1 MWAGRT
7 IRRGEERSMTL
18 GLHIPMAPPR
28 HRIPRRF
35 RALVLWSCILALA
48 AVAVGTAA
56 AWSERSGI
64 AGLRSTGEH
73 RLALYANNLQSAIQ
87 RHDYLPFVLSMNADV
102 RDLLRRPGDPALAD
116 RVNRYL
122 ATVTREARSATLF
135 VMDGTGLTLAAS
147 NWDTP
152 QSFVASNYGFRP
164 YFLQAMNQGRGS
176 FYAVGVT
183 TGTPGHFLS
192 HAVYDGDRIVGVV
205 AVKVS
210 LDGLEEAWRFGA
222 ERVLVAD
229 DASVVF
235 LSSEPAW
242 RFRTLGEP
250 SPSAARR
257 MDETRQYA
265 GVDLMPLPIAERR
278 EVEGATV
285 LTIGDPD
292 GPGATDYL
300 AQTASLPGL
309 GWQVLV
315 LSDMA
320 PVRSAV
326 RSTAAM
332 AAFAV
337 VFLLLIVLYLRQR
350 RRRIREG
357 LLAREALERANTELR
372 RTRDEQEVRIAER
385 TADLMAANERLTRE
399 VAERERAERVLREAQ
414 DELVQAGK
422 LATLGQMAAGI
433 THELNQPLAAIR
445 TFADNAVVLAERGL
459 HDDLRDNLQRI
470 GQLVA
475 RMARITGQLKAFAR
489 KTKART
495 EPIPV
500 ARAVQNALILIE
512 QRLRLEKVE
521 LVCALPERDI
531 DVVFEEVRLEQVLI
545 NLYRNALDAMR
556 GCPVRR
562 LEVVVEDAGGRVL
575 IRVRDTGPGIPDD
588 VRPRIFE
595 AFFTTK
601 DGGGLGLGLPIS
613 AGIVRDAGGQLTAA
627 NRDGGG
633 AEFVVDLVRAG
644 AQREAA

>member
-1 MWAGRT
+1 M
-7 IRRGEERSMTL
+7 RS
-18 GLHIPMAPPR
+18 
-28 HRIPRRF
+28 F
-35 RALVLWSCILALA
+35 RALGLWSGILAFA

-64 AGLRSTGEH
+64 DGMRSTGEH
-73 RLALYANNLQSAIQ
+73 RLALYVHNLQSVIQ
-87 RHDYLPFVLSMNADV
+87 RHDYLPFVLSMNADI
-102 RDLLRRPGDPALAD
+102 RQLLRRPGDPAMAD

-122 ATVTREARSATLF
+122 QTVTREASSATLF

-152 QSFVASNYGFRP
+152 QSFVSSNYGFRP
-164 YFLQAMNQGRGS
+164 YFLQAVEQGRGS

-210 LDGLEEAWRFGA
+210 LDGLEQAWRFGA
-222 ERVLVAD
+222 ERVLVTD
-229 DASVVF
+229 DTGVVF

-242 RFRTLGEP
+242 RFSTLGAP
-250 SPSAARR
+250 SPADARR
-257 MDETRQYA
+257 MFETRQYA
-265 GVDLMPLPIAERR
+265 GIDLTPLPVLERR
-278 EVEGATV
+278 EVDGATV
-285 LTIGDPD
+285 LSIDDPQ
-292 GPGATDYL
+292 GPGTTDYL
-300 AQTASLPGL
+300 AQAVPLPGL
-309 GWQVLV
+309 GWRVLV
-315 LSDMA
+315 LSDVA
-320 PVRSAV
+320 PVRAAV
-326 RSTAAM
+326 QATILVS
-332 AAFAV
+332 AFAV

-385 TADLMAANERLTRE
+385 TADLLAANERLTRE
-399 VAERERAERVLREAQ
+399 VGERERAERVLREAQ
-414 DELVQAGK
+414 DELVQASK

-495 EPIPV
+495 EPIAV

-521 LVCALPERDI
+521 LVCTLPEHDI
-531 DVVFEEVRLEQVLI
+531 DVAFEEVRLEQVLI

-556 GCPVRR
+556 GSPVRR
-562 LEVVVEDAGGRVL
+562 LEVVVEDAGDRVRV
-575 IRVRDTGPGIPDD
+575 RVRDTGPGIPDD

-595 AFFTTK
+595 PFFTTK
-601 DGGGLGLGLPIS
+601 DAGGLGLGLPIS

-627 NRDGGG
+627 NREDGG
-633 AEFVVDLVRAG
+633 AEFVVDLMRAG

>member
-1 MWAGRT
+1 
-7 IRRGEERSMTL
+7 MTL
-18 GLHIPMAPPR
+18 GWHVPMAPVWRRLPR
-28 HRIPRRF
+28 PVRTL
-35 RALVLWSCILALA
+35 ALWSGALLVA
-48 AVAVGTAA
+48 AVGAGSAAV
-56 AWSERSGI
+56 WSERSSI
-64 AGLRSTGEH
+64 DGLRSTGEH
-73 RLALYANNLQSAIQ
+73 RLALYVNNLQSAIQ
-87 RHDYLPFVLSMNADV
+87 RHDYLPFVLSMNADI
-102 RDLLRRPGDPALAD
+102 RELLRQPGDHALTD

-122 ATVTREARSATLF
+122 ATVTREAQSATLF
-135 VMDGTGLTLAAS
+135 VMDAAGLTLAAS

-152 QSFVASNYGFRP
+152 QSFVDSNYGFRP
-164 YFLQAMNQGRGS
+164 YFRQAATLGRGS

-192 HAVYDGDRIVGVV
+192 HAVYDGGRIVGVV

-222 ERVLVAD
+222 ERVLVTD
-229 DASVVF
+229 DAGVVF

-242 RFRTLGEP
+242 RFSTLGAP
-250 SPSAARR
+250 SPADARR

-265 GVDLMPLPIAERR
+265 GIELTPLPVLERR
-278 EVEGATV
+278 DVDGAAV
-285 LTIGDPD
+285 LTIEDPQ
-292 GPGATDYL
+292 GQGATGYL
-300 AQTASLPGL
+300 AQAVPIPEL
-309 GWQVLV
+309 GWHVLV
-315 LSDMA
+315 LSDTA
-320 PVRSAV
+320 PVRAAV
-326 RSTAAM
+326 RAAASVAVF
-332 AAFAV
+332 AA
-337 VFLLLIVLYLRQR
+337 VFLLLVVLYLRQR

-372 RTRDEQEVRIAER
+372 RARDEQEIRIAER
-385 TADLMAANERLTRE
+385 TADLRSANDRLMRE

-489 KTKART
+489 KTKARA

-521 LVCALPERDI
+521 LDCTLPDGEV

-556 GCPVRR
+556 GSPVRR
-562 LEVVVEDAGGRVL
+562 LEVVIEDTGERVL
-575 IRVRDTGPGIPDD
+575 IRVRDSGPGIPDD
-588 VRPRIFE
+588 VKPRIFE

-601 DGGGLGLGLPIS
+601 DAGGLGLGLPIS

-633 AEFVVDLVRAG
+633 AEFVVDLARAG
-644 AQREAA
+644 VQKDAA